1 MHYRAQFVNLFEH
14 YLCLRRGQGVQPLGW
29 QPLRP
34 IEANAPRSLKLKART
49 CTTGAAASSRPCPA
63 NRRLAAVASRLAHRY
78 DPAPRGKE
86 TPRPASAPPGSRL
99 GAASLDTAK
108 RRGVDRWRA
117 PIHTGRT
124 AAPTSP
130 GGGAAHLR
138 RRYAARPGGGV
149 LMLPQGPAGQRLP
162 RLHSLHVAARV
173 KALRAAYGPL
183 QRRTARARVDLLR
196 LGAPG
201 LRPPP

>member
-1 MHYRAQFVNLFEH
+1 MLKKGS
-14 YLCLRRGQGVQPLGW
+14 RGETPWLAD
-29 QPLRP
+29 LRP
-34 IEANAPRSLKLKART
+34 IEANAPRSLKLKTRD
-49 CTTGAAASSRPCPA
+49 CTPGTAASSRPCPA
-63 NRRLAAVASRLAHRY
+63 TRRLAAVASRLARRD

-99 GAASLDTAK
+99 GAATLDTAK
-108 RRGVDRWRA
+108 KRGVDWWRA

-138 RRYAARPGGGV
+138 RRFAARPGGGV
-149 LMLPQGPAGQRLP
+149 LMLPQGPAGQRSA

-183 QRRTARARVDLLR
+183 QRRTGRARVDL
-196 LGAPG
+196 
-201 LRPPP
+201 